1 MIRKV
6 QLLLFF
12 LGALM
17 SLSAHSAE
25 WYAAAASNNIMV
37 FVDKSS
43 LQRKGDTA
51 RAWQW
56 QFFTPPI
63 GRIDSAKSRVVFEC
77 GQQKR
82 KTEYMIAISGPAA
95 VEKEGKID
103 AVFESVQPGS
113 IESSVMDVVCKGNF
127 QGKGEQNLDLNQVRE
142 FMFKIGR

>member
-1 MIRKV
+1 MIRKF
-6 QLLLFF
+6 QFALFCVGG
-12 LGALM
+12 LI
-17 SLSAHSAE
+17 SLSAYAAE
-25 WYAAAASNNIMV
+25 WYAAAASNNIMI

-43 LQRKGDTA
+43 LQKKGTTA
-51 RAWQW
+51 RIWQW

-77 GQQKR
+77 GEKKR

-95 VEKEGKID
+95 VEKEGKVD
-103 AVFESVQPGS
+103 GAFENVQPGS

-127 QGKGEQNLDLNQVRE
+127 QGKGEANLDLNQVRE